1 MSHGRHN
8 ASSEVA
14 HLVAEVRGLTPE
26 EALELHGIEIY
37 EDKTVYD
44 TAYEE
49 TFKNLNT
56 WASFVVAQEMTE
68 DYDDEYETGKWGD
81 DE

>member
-14 HLVAEVRGLTPE
+14 HLVAEVKALTPE
-26 EALELHGIEIY
+26 DALEIHGIEIY
-37 EDKTVYD
+37 PDKTVYD

-49 TFKNLNT
+49 TFKNLNA
-56 WASFVVAQEMTE
+56 WAVYVVAQEMS
-68 DYDDEYETGKWGD
+68 DDDIDEYDTGKWSD

>member
-14 HLVAEVRGLTPE
+14 HLVAEVRSMTSE
-26 EALELHGIEIY
+26 QAYDVHGIEILP
-37 EDKTVYD
+37 DKTIYD
-44 TAYEE
+44 TAYEQD
-49 TFKNLNT
+49 FKNLNA
-56 WASFVVAQEMTE
+56 WAVFVVAQEMSNDDE
-68 DYDDEYETGKWGD
+68 DDYDTGKWGD